1 MIIRYRRSANARL
14 QALPKP
20 PQAQAKRRIRA
31 ILRAN
36 TTVGRPW
43 NQDMRGR
50 LPWIVSAADTPLEPT
65 TCNLAP
71 GLVVPMPT
79 LPVVIAVTPTSGLI
93 FIPELS
99 KTI

>member
-50 LPWIVSAADTPLEPT
+50 LPWIVSAADTHVVYHIAFRQTENALYVTNVLVFPT
-65 TCNLAP
+65 PPDPNNP
-71 GLVVPMPT
+71 
-79 LPVVIAVTPTSGLI
+79 
-93 FIPELS
+93 
-99 KTI
+99 